1 MVLQVHG
8 HLPRARQPL
17 CNAAQSRER
26 VHIGEWRRVQCL
38 QCRCSNTVELAR

>member
-17 CNAAQSRER
+17 RNAAQSRER
-26 VHIGEWRRVQCL
+26 VHIGEWRRVQRL
-38 QCRCSNTVELAR
+38 QCQCSNGIEFAR